1 MAKRVCLHDHLL
13 VRIAEVLSPS
23 KCATSFVDVL
33 GLHRK
38 RDAII
43 SEKATSMTE
52 KDRADLENIAQRLK
66 DIHDEL
72 NQLETRI
79 GASAIEQAA
88 LSSAMALAWLEL
100 FLKTEGQDG

>member
-1 MAKRVCLHDHLL
+1 
-13 VRIAEVLSPS
+13 
-23 KCATSFVDVL
+23 
-33 GLHRK
+33 
-38 RDAII
+38 
-43 SEKATSMTE
+43 MTE

-79 GASAIEQAA
+79 DASAIEQAA

>member
-1 MAKRVCLHDHLL
+1 
-13 VRIAEVLSPS
+13 
-23 KCATSFVDVL
+23 
-33 GLHRK
+33 
-38 RDAII
+38 
-43 SEKATSMTE
+43 MTE

-79 GASAIEQAA
+79 DASAIEQAA

-100 FLKTEGQDG
+100 FLKIEGKDS